1 MTMRRIAS
9 LLFLCLC
16 GTHALAQAPAA
27 ATPADAAPV
36 IHLPLPWK
44 VGQVLRYAY
53 ENTDAKQSPGKREK
67 TRLTSITELRTQR
80 ADKDGFDVDW
90 ASHDTAYKTLEGNTA
105 LDALMAPAMAQMEQ
119 IPMVVVLDADGAY
132 RSIRN
137 IDQLSARMRVAM
149 APVAKASLEAGLQAA
164 PPPQAGSAE
173 ERRAQAEA
181 VLKTYLDNITSPK
194 LLEATATRQVR
205 NIAFFNAGGLE
216 DDAWYTLET
225 ELPNPTGGANFPAKL
240 EYGLWVS
247 EDDPEDVYIRWTS
260 TIDPVKGAA
269 ALADTV
275 RRLFGEGLPL
285 APEDL
290 PKQVAIEDAG
300 LILVHRPTGMVEM
313 YEDERTT
320 TFGETKNYERTR
332 MRLLDAG
339 HGHEWADESNVKSAK
354 DVEAG

>member
-1 MTMRRIAS
+1 MRRFAS
-9 LLFLCLC
+9 LLLLALCC
-16 GTHALAQAPAA
+16 TNAVAQEPAA
-27 ATPADAAPV
+27 APPAEAAPV
-36 IHLPLPWK
+36 IDLPLPWK

-67 TRLTSITELRTQR
+67 TRLTSITELRTRR
-80 ADKDGFDVDW
+80 ADKDGFDVHW
-90 ASHDTAYKTLEGNTA
+90 ASHDTVYKTLEGDA
-105 LDALMAPAMAQMEQ
+105 SLDALMAPAMGQMEQ
-119 IPMVVVLDADGAY
+119 LPMEVVLDADGGY
-132 RSIRN
+132 RAIRN

-149 APVAKASLEAGLQAA
+149 APVAKASLEAGLRAA
-164 PPPQAGSAE
+164 GAPQAGSPE
-173 ERRAQAEA
+173 QRKAQAEA
-181 VLKTYLDNITSPK
+181 LLKTYLDNISAPK

-225 ELPNPTGGANFPAKL
+225 ELPNPTGGAAFPAKL

-300 LILVHRPTGMVEM
+300 LMLVHRPTGMVEM

-320 TFGETKNYERTR
+320 TFGKTRNYERTR

>member
-1 MTMRRIAS
+1 
-9 LLFLCLC
+9 
-16 GTHALAQAPAA
+16 
-27 ATPADAAPV
+27 
-36 IHLPLPWK
+36 
-44 VGQVLRYAY
+44 
-53 ENTDAKQSPGKREK
+53 
-67 TRLTSITELRTQR
+67 
-80 ADKDGFDVDW
+80 
-90 ASHDTAYKTLEGNTA
+90 
-105 LDALMAPAMAQMEQ
+105 
-119 IPMVVVLDADGAY
+119 MVVVLDADGAY

>member
-53 ENTDAKQSPGKREK
+53 ENTDDKQSPGKRNR
-67 TRLTSITELRTQR
+67 TRVTSVTELRTRR
-80 ADKDGFDVDW
+80 ADKDGFEVHW
-90 ASHDTAYKTLEGNTA
+90 ASHDTAYRTLEGDVA
-105 LDALMAPAMAQMEQ
+105 LDALMAPAMARMEQ
-119 IPMVVVLDADGAY
+119 IPMEVVLEADGAY